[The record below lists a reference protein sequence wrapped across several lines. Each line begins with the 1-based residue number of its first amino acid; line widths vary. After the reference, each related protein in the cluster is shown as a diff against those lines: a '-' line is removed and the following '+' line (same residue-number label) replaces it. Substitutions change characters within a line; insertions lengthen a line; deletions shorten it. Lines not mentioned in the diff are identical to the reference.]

1 MENGKQIIE
10 ALLAIGSIPWI
21 EIEEEESKREE
32 KCVLKEEKERGDRGG
47 TPGEGRVRN
56 GR

>member
-1 MENGKQIIE
+1 MENRKQVIE

-21 EIEEEESKREE
+21 EIEEKESKREE
-32 KCVLKEEKERGDRGG
+32 KCVLKAEKERGDREGA
-47 TPGEGRVRN
+47 PGEGGVRN